1 MENPLGTTRD
11 VDTRPDQRALL
22 IAGVAVILGST
33 EAGSTFQA
41 VATIAEFF

>member
-1 MENPLGTTRD
+1 MSILGLIGGL
-11 VDTRPDQRALL
+11 ALL